1 MLTNK
6 FKINYSIGAVANGIK
21 TDTFTFFLL
30 FFYSNIIGLNPGLAG
45 LAIFIALCVDA
56 VTDPLMGTISDRT
69 NSKYGRRHPFMMIS
83 FIPMSIGYILL
94 FAPRQDWDMTQNDL
108 FLWMTLFTIIT
119 RIGMTLFD
127 IPHRAFGG
135 EITKNYEE
143 RTLLMSW
150 REMMGWVAG
159 LSNAFL
165 GYGIFFASTP
175 EYPRG
180 QLNPDAWFPFALTGA
195 VIMIVSVLYSSL
207 STKDE
212 IKGLSKW
219 HGAITLKEILKELK
233 IAITNKAFL
242 IFFFGNLFLS
252 LAWGLAN
259 TLTLFVNTYFWDF
272 EATQIKYFLPIYLIA
287 TLLAFF
293 ITPRIVRVLEK
304 RTVVLIAIAGVGL
317 LSPAAFIMYN
327 LGLTP
332 DPESYLELKFH
343 WIGFKEYI
351 PYFYPTVIEISYL
364 VLFISSFL
372 VFLITFN
379 VVGIMVRDS
388 MVGDIADEVELQSG
402 KRQEG
407 ILYAT
412 VGFMQKLN
420 AGLGSFFAGLVL
432 TFINFDR
439 ANPTAEQG
447 YTLAFIQG
455 PGTTLLMIVPFL
467 IFLGYSLSSSRHK
480 EIMSSLK

>member
-6 FKINYSIGAVANGIK
+6 FKFNYSIGAVANGVK

-30 FFYSNIIGLNPGLAG
+30 FFYSNIIGLNSGLAG
-45 LAIFIALCVDA
+45 LAILIALCVDA

-69 NSKYGRRHPFMMIS
+69 NTKYGRRHPFMMIS
-83 FIPMSIGYILL
+83 FIPMSVGYILL
-94 FAPRQDWDMTQNDL
+94 FAPRQDWAMTQNEL
-108 FLWMTLFTIIT
+108 FIWMTLFTILT

-127 IPHRAFGG
+127 VPHRAFGG
-135 EITKNYEE
+135 EVTKDYEE

-165 GYGIFFASTP
+165 GYGVFFASTA
-175 EYPRG
+175 EYPKG

-195 VIMIVSVLYSSL
+195 IIMIVSVLYSSF
-207 STKDE
+207 STRDE

-219 HGAITLKEILKELK
+219 QGNIALIEILKELK

-259 TLTLFVNTYFWDF
+259 TLTLFVNTYFWEF
-272 EATQIKYFLPIYLIA
+272 EATRIKYFLPIYLIA

-293 ITPRIVRVLEK
+293 ITPRIVRILEK
-304 RTVVLIAIAGVGL
+304 RTIVLIAIAGVGL
-317 LSPAAFIMYN
+317 FSPAAFIMYN

-332 DPESYLELKFH
+332 EKGSLELVF
-343 WIGFKEYI
+343 
-351 PYFYPTVIEISYL
+351 
-364 VLFISSFL
+364 FISFFL
-372 VFLITFN
+372 VFLITLN
-379 VVGIMVRDS
+379 VMGIMVRDS

-432 TFINFDR
+432 TFIGFDKD
-439 ANPTAEQG
+439 NPSIEQG
-447 YTLAFIQG
+447 YTLAVVQG
-455 PGTTLLMIVPFL
+455 PGTTLLMIVPFI

-480 EIMSSLK
+480 EIMKSLRGYSLSSSEYKETMKSLK

>member
-45 LAIFIALCVDA
+45 LAIFIALCFDA

-69 NSKYGRRHPFMMIS
+69 NSKYGRRHPYMMIS
-83 FIPMSIGYILL
+83 FMPMSLGYILL
-94 FAPRQDWDMTQNDL
+94 FAPRQDWDMSQNDL
-108 FLWMTLFTIIT
+108 FLWMTIFTIIT

-135 EITKNYEE
+135 EVTKDYEE

-150 REMMGWVAG
+150 REMIGWVAG

-175 EYPRG
+175 EYPQG

-195 VIMIVSVLYSSL
+195 VFMIISVLYSSF

-212 IKGLSKW
+212 IKDLSKW
-219 HGAITLKEILKELK
+219 NGNIALYEIFNELK
-233 IAITNKAFL
+233 IAVTNKAFL

-259 TLTLFVNTYFWDF
+259 TLTLFVNTYFWEF

-287 TLLAFF
+287 TLLAFY
-293 ITPRIVRVLEK
+293 ITPRIVKVLEK
-304 RTVVLIAIAGVGL
+304 RTVVLIAIAGVGF
-317 LSPAAFIMYN
+317 LSPVAFIMYN

-332 DPESYLELKFH
+332 EKGSLQ
-343 WIGFKEYI
+343 
-351 PYFYPTVIEISYL
+351 L
-364 VLFISSFL
+364 VLFISIFL

-379 VVGIMVRDS
+379 VMGIMVRDS
-388 MVGDIADEVELQSG
+388 MVGDIADEVELQSN

-407 ILYAT
+407 ILFAT

-432 TFINFDR
+432 NYINFDR
-439 ANPTAEQG
+439 ANHTAEQA

-455 PGTTLLMIVPFL
+455 PVTTLLMIVPFI
-467 IFLGYSLSSSRHK
+467 IFLGYTLSSSRHK
-480 EIMSSLK
+480 EIINSLK

>member
-1 MLTNK
+1 MLTNT

-45 LAIFIALCVDA
+45 LAIFIALCFDA

-69 NSKYGRRHPFMMIS
+69 NSKYGRRHPYMMIS
-83 FIPMSIGYILL
+83 FMPMSLGYILL
-94 FAPRQDWDMTQNDL
+94 FAPRQDWDMSQNDL
-108 FLWMTLFTIIT
+108 FLWMTIFTIIT

-135 EITKNYEE
+135 EVTKDYEE

-150 REMMGWVAG
+150 REMIGWVAG

-175 EYPRG
+175 EYPQG

-195 VIMIVSVLYSSL
+195 VFMIISVLYSSF

-212 IKGLSKW
+212 IKDLSKW
-219 HGAITLKEILKELK
+219 NGNIALYEIFNELK
-233 IAITNKAFL
+233 IAVTNKAFL

-259 TLTLFVNTYFWDF
+259 TLTLFVNTYFWEF

-287 TLLAFF
+287 TLLAFY
-293 ITPRIVRVLEK
+293 ITPRIVKVLEK
-304 RTVVLIAIAGVGL
+304 RTVVLIAIAGVGF
-317 LSPAAFIMYN
+317 LSPVAFIMYN

-332 DPESYLELKFH
+332 EKGSLQ
-343 WIGFKEYI
+343 
-351 PYFYPTVIEISYL
+351 L
-364 VLFISSFL
+364 VLFISIFL

-379 VVGIMVRDS
+379 VMGIMVRDS
-388 MVGDIADEVELQSG
+388 MVGDIADEVELQSN

-407 ILYAT
+407 ILFAT

-432 TFINFDR
+432 NYINFDR
-439 ANPTAEQG
+439 ANHTTEQA

-455 PGTTLLMIVPFL
+455 PVTTLLMIVPFI
-467 IFLGYSLSSSRHK
+467 IFLGYTLSSSRHK
-480 EIMSSLK
+480 EIINSLK

>member
-6 FKINYSIGAVANGIK
+6 FKINYSIGSIANGIK

-30 FFYSNIIGLNPGLAG
+30 FFYSNIIGLKPALAG

-69 NSKYGRRHPFMMIS
+69 KSSLGRRHPYMLIS
-83 FIPMSIGYILL
+83 FIPMSLGYVFL
-94 FAPRQDWDMTQNDL
+94 FAPRQDWDMSQNDL
-108 FLWMTLFTIIT
+108 FVWMTIFTVLT

-135 EITKNYEE
+135 EVTKNYKE

-150 REMMGWVAG
+150 REMVGWVAG

-175 EYPRG
+175 EYPQG

-195 VIMIVSVLYSSL
+195 IIMIVSVLYSSF
-207 STKDE
+207 STRDE

-219 HGAITLKEILKELK
+219 QGNIALIEILKELK

-259 TLTLFVNTYFWDF
+259 TLTLFVNTYFWEF
-272 EATQIKYFLPIYLIA
+272 EATQIKYFLPIYLIG
-287 TLLAFF
+287 TLLALYF
-293 ITPRIVRVLEK
+293 TPKLVKLFDK
-304 RTVVLIAIAGVGL
+304 RTIVMISISIVGIFA
-317 LSPAAFIMYN
+317 PAAFIFYN

-332 DPESYLELKFH
+332 SKGSYEL
-343 WIGFKEYI
+343 
-351 PYFYPTVIEISYL
+351 VM
-364 VLFISSFL
+364 FISSFL
-372 VFLITFN
+372 IILITSN
-379 VVGIMVRDS
+379 IIGNMVRDS
-388 MVGDIADEVELQSG
+388 MVGDIADEVELYSG

-407 ILYAT
+407 ILFAT

-420 AGLGSFFAGLVL
+420 TGLGSFFAGQVL
-432 TFINFDR
+432 NFINFDR
-439 ANPTAEQG
+439 SNHTAEQA
-447 YTLAFIQG
+447 YTLAFVQG
-455 PGTTLLMIVPFL
+455 PITTLLMIIPL
-467 IFLGYSLSSSRHK
+467 IIFSFYSLSSIRHK
-480 EIMSSLK
+480 EIIESLKSRN